1 MVFCCIG
8 IGPCQEMRKKNLAFV
23 RALAEVKNNLFE
35 LPTDP
40 KKLESA
46 MPKPQN
52 FAFHGGRPEVVEA
65 ATVD

>member
-1 MVFCCIG
+1 
-8 IGPCQEMRKKNLAFV
+8 MRKKNLAFV